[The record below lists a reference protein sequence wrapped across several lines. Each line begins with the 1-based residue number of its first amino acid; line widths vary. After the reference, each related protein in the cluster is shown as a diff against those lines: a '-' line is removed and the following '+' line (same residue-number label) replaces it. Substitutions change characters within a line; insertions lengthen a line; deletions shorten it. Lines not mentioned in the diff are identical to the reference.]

1 MRTSYSVD
9 EGVGAAIGVG
19 DCLAD
24 GSCPWA
30 GAAPSCLA
38 QVFPPRKNV
47 SIQYHGSLST
57 DGGDVDDGGAVA
69 IGLEGCLI
77 LTLIVDMLGLSVL
90 YLVAWFN
97 SLVHRPEPTTVQAQR
112 PTKDTTKAITIF
124 LLSV

>member
-77 LTLIVDMLGLSVL
+77 LALIVDMLGLSVL
-90 YLVAWFN
+90 YLVV
-97 SLVHRPEPTTVQAQR
+97 LVSFLTGVRLQYPQSIPTLIQA
-112 PTKDTTKAITIF
+112 K
-124 LLSV
+124 